1 MEKKRS
7 GEKHL
12 SPYRSG
18 RFYTVA
24 NEWYFSVR
32 DAQDQG
38 PYSSKFVAEQS
49 LVNYLIDSEH
59 FKSTE
64 VKFNLNNLKLI

>member
-7 GEKHL
+7 GEKVL

-32 DAQDQG
+32 DSEDQG
-38 PYSSKFVAEQS
+38 PYSSKCAAEQN
-49 LVNYLIDSEH
+49 LVDYLIDSEH
-59 FKSTE
+59 FKSPE
-64 VKFNLNNLKLI
+64 VKVKLNNLKLV

>member
-7 GEKHL
+7 GEKVL

-32 DAQDQG
+32 DSEDQG
-38 PYSSKFVAEQS
+38 PYSS
-49 LVNYLIDSEH
+49 
-59 FKSTE
+59 
-64 VKFNLNNLKLI
+64 